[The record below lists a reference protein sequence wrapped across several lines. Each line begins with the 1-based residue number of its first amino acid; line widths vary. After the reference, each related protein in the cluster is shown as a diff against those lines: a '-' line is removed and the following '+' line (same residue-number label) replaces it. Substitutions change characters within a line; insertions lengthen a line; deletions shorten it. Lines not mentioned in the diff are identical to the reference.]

1 MNDSENTI
9 CKCTTTSGCIK
20 KLMVISDTDNDTY
33 TIYELSLKAYNEQLM
48 SDSSLG
54 FELRFFSN
62 ITEDK
67 KKYDYSFLYL

>member
-1 MNDSENTI
+1 
-9 CKCTTTSGCIK
+9 
-20 KLMVISDTDNDTY
+20 MVISDTDNDTY

-67 KKYDYSFLYL
+67 KKYDYSFVYL